1 MKRFTFIP
9 GRKAM
14 RKEEEQ
20 GERLGTDIEN
30 GYRNYPHGFYF
41 FPHCIAYN
49 NT

>member
-1 MKRFTFIP
+1 
-9 GRKAM
+9 M

-20 GERLGTDIEN
+20 DGQGRGVAKDDTPQMADIEN